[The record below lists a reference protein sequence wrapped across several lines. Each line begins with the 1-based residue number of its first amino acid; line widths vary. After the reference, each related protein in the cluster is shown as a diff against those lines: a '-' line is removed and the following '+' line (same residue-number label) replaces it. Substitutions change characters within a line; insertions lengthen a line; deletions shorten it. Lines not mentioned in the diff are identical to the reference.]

1 MEHEILR
8 QVCLITQRRMISLLY
23 IYNYIIFFYLT
34 IYILSI
40 YTSFESVRVWAW
52 ASVSTLMC
60 MWVNMHMNVR
70 HELCSHHYNQSLL
83 VQKEWIWSQNLYHIF
98 FFFFLCLPPSKYSC
112 SIMPTML
119 VSFPEFLLH
128 IDSPVLSATKD
139 IWLR

>member
-8 QVCLITQRRMISLLY
+8 QVCLITQRRTISLLY
-23 IYNYIIFFYLT
+23 IYNFFLLNNLYSIHIYFILNVWECGHEWVFPPWCACGWVCTWMWGMNFVVTTIINPCWCKKSGYGHK
-34 IYILSI
+34 IYI
-40 YTSFESVRVWAW
+40 T
-52 ASVSTLMC
+52 
-60 MWVNMHMNVR
+60 
-70 HELCSHHYNQSLL
+70 
-83 VQKEWIWSQNLYHIF
+83 F